1 MRKVGGMHD
10 IFLLLSTEIRIK
22 KHVLGIG
29 LASFNFFHMQA
40 EYLPLT
46 FSVFE
51 FNCFRRFLT
60 FWNSGLF
67 LLLSRQYQYAGFF
80 TWIKLLILLFT
91 HGGSLYRHKYPFYGE
106 WNKMKSFR
114 QFFFLNEL
122 FHLHIRLQMS
132 FPRENI
138 WWLFCYFQYCKFRV
152 MFEVELN
159 TYSLG
164 EQNISWRN
172 GKIAT

>member
-1 MRKVGGMHD
+1 MHD

-114 QFFFLNEL
+114 QFFFFKWIISFTYPSANEFSQGKYLVAFLL
-122 FHLHIRLQMS
+122 FSVLQ
-132 FPRENI
+132 
-138 WWLFCYFQYCKFRV
+138 
-152 MFEVELN
+152 
-159 TYSLG
+159 
-164 EQNISWRN
+164 ISRDVW
-172 GKIAT
+172 GWT

>member
-1 MRKVGGMHD
+1 MHD

-114 QFFFLNEL
+114 QFFFFNWIISFTYPSANEFSQEKCLVAFLL
-122 FHLHIRLQMS
+122 FSVLQ
-132 FPRENI
+132 
-138 WWLFCYFQYCKFRV
+138 
-152 MFEVELN
+152 
-159 TYSLG
+159 
-164 EQNISWRN
+164 ISRDVW
-172 GKIAT
+172 GWT